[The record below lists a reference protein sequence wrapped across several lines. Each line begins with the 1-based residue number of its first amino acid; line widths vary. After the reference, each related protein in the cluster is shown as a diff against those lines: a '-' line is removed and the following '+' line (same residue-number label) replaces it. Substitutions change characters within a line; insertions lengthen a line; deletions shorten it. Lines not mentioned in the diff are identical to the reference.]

1 MYKHMDH
8 VEKILEQWRQERPDL
23 DVAPMGIIGRI
34 KRLHDRLSDELNVV
48 FSSHGL
54 NAASFDVLATLR
66 RAGRPYAL
74 SPSALISWT
83 MVTSGTMTNRL
94 NRLESKGLI
103 ERRPNPKDGRGFV
116 IALSKKGVE
125 LIDQVIGEHV
135 KNQHR
140 IMSGIDIKSRDQLNT
155 ILAAWLI
162 ELEEVKPSE
171 NL

>member
-1 MYKHMDH
+1 MDH
-8 VEKILEQWRQERPDL
+8 VEKILAQWQQERPDL
-23 DVAPMGIIGRI
+23 DIAPMGVIGRI
-34 KRLHDRLSDELNVV
+34 KRLHDHLSLELNVV

-66 RAGRPYAL
+66 RSGSPYAL

-116 IALSKKGVE
+116 IALSKKGLL
-125 LIDQVIGEHV
+125 LIDQVVTEHV

-140 IMSGIDIKSRDQLNT
+140 IMSGIDIETREQLNS
-155 ILAAWLI
+155 ILAAWLV
-162 ELEEVKPSE
+162 ELEEKKTSE
-171 NL
+171 NLQGG